1 MSEEKNTNNSFM
13 IRAYTKKELRQ
24 LYGIPKSTFLRWL
37 LPLRS
42 KLKSQRSNWLT
53 AAEVECF
60 VKEYGFPGIKNFS

>member
-1 MSEEKNTNNSFM
+1 MSEEKNKNNGFM

-37 LPLRS
+37 LPLRGM
-42 KLKSQRSNWLT
+42 LKSQRSNWMT

-60 VKEYGFPGIKNFS
+60 AKEYGFPGEKTFS